1 MQEVEKEVSDGR
13 VLKLIRSYLEQEVL
27 DGMKKWKPERGTP
40 QGAVISPLLANLYL
54 HPVDEEMERAG
65 EVMIRYADD
74 GVILCRDERQARE
87 ALRKLRKELAQRGL
101 RLNPNKTRVV
111 DARQK
116 GGFDFLGYHFE
127 RGLKW
132 PRKSSEKKLR
142 ERVRPLTRRTNGHSL
157 KQTIETLNPILR
169 GWFGYFQHSHPATF
183 KGVDGWVRGRLRSI
197 LRKRRKRR
205 GRARGS
211 DHQRWPNAY
220 FIEQGLFTMAIAHAQ
235 ICQSRRGPCKTADC
249 LEGVKSGCFDL
260 DWVSRK

>member
-1 MQEVEKEVSDGR
+1 
-13 VLKLIRSYLEQEVL
+13 
-27 DGMKKWKPERGTP
+27 
-40 QGAVISPLLANLYL
+40 
-54 HPVDEEMERAG
+54 MERAG

-74 GVILCRDERQARE
+74 GVILCRDARE

-132 PRKSSEKKLR
+132 PR
-142 ERVRPLTRRTNGHSL
+142 LTRRTNGHSL

-235 ICQSRRGPCKTADC
+235 ICQSRRGPH
-249 LEGVKSGCFDL
+249 
-260 DWVSRK
+260 